1 MTSPKNVTSEVDVL
15 STDTIEKVK
24 EKIQK
29 VQKNVY
35 PRLVGD
41 NDKGLENHKL
51 VSDYGIKNGD
61 HFRTAKAKHKRANP
75 TSQVRRQ
82 EKASKL
88 REELDAIVAK
98 MSPEQ
103 RAAFHKEVAEEK
115 AQDDL
120 NEDGAL
126 PMDDPHESP
135 VLPTDLTAVD
145 DDAHGNTKD
154 DAAANVCYV
163 FIRL

>member
-1 MTSPKNVTSEVDVL
+1 MTSPKNVTSKIDIL
-15 STDTIEKVK
+15 STDTIEVVK
-24 EKIQK
+24 AKIK
-29 VQKNVY
+29 EVQQNAY

-41 NDKGLENHKL
+41 DDIGLDNQKL

-61 HFRTAKAKHKRANP
+61 HFRTAKAKHKRKNP
-75 TSQVRRQ
+75 TSEVRRQ
-82 EKASKL
+82 QKASKL

-103 RAAFHKEVAEEK
+103 RAAFYKEMAEEE

-120 NEDGAL
+120 NEDPML

-145 DDAHGNTKD
+145 DDAHGNIKD